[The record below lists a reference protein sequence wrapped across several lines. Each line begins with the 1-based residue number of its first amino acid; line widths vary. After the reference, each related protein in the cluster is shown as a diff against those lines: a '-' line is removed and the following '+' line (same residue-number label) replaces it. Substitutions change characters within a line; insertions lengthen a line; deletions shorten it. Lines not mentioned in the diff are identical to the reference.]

1 LRGSMGLVALGNATG
16 TLRCAPVHVYRFSSR
31 IGGQYDILGVPC
43 GSRIPRI
50 RGVRYASR

>member
-1 LRGSMGLVALGNATG
+1 MGLVALGNATG